1 MGLAIARKIALFH
14 RGDITA
20 KSKPGSGATFIVTL
34 PVTHP
39 KEANSITTNEE
50 TMKKEGKMI
59 TILLADDD
67 PDDRQL
73 TRDAFAENRLANELA
88 LRRGRRG
95 IDGLPAPARPL
106 RDLNGEPLPGLILL
120 DLNMPRKDGREALK
134 EIKADPILRR
144 IPIVVLTTSK
154 AEEDIL
160 RSYDLGVNSYVT
172 KPVTFKSLVELIKVL
187 GQYWFEV
194 VELPQDGV

>member
-1 MGLAIARKIALFH
+1 
-14 RGDITA
+14 
-20 KSKPGSGATFIVTL
+20 
-34 PVTHP
+34 
-39 KEANSITTNEE
+39 
-50 TMKKEGKMI
+50 MKTEGKMI

-67 PDDRQL
+67 PDDRKL
-73 TRDAFAENRLANELA
+73 TQDAFAENRLANLLHCVEDGEEL
-88 LRRGRRG
+88 LDYLHRRGKYDKLRG
-95 IDGLPAPARPL
+95 EA
-106 RDLNGEPLPGLILL
+106 LPGLILL

-134 EIKADPILRR
+134 EIKADPEFRR

-187 GQYWFEV
+187 GRYWFEV
-194 VELPQDGV
+194 VELPPDES